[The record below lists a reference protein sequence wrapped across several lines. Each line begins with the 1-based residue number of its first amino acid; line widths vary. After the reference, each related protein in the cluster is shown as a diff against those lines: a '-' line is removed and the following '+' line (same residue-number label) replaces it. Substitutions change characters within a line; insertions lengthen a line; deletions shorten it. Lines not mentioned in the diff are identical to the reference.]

1 MILSEWRSYFRG
13 PSERYWYLSDGG
25 HFEVTGMYELVR
37 RRLPFIIVLDAGED
51 PDYHYSDLAR
61 CTRLIR
67 LDFGAELKWLDPTNG
82 RTAGTAGWGAF
93 GVPIPNWITSWMDPD
108 MIGCREKIGR
118 SGIRHA
124 ALGRISYTDAPK
136 QSSWVLLIKTS
147 LTGDESLDVLQYST
161 QDLLFPNSP
170 TTNQFFDDSE
180 WESYRELGDH
190 VGTMLFK

>member
-51 PDYHYSDLAR
+51 PDYHYNDLAR

-67 LDFGAELKWLDPTNG
+67 LDFGAQLEWIDPTKA
-82 RTAGTAGWGAF
+82 RDAGKKGWAAF
-93 GVPIPNWITSWMDPD
+93 GDPPNWITNWLDPE

-118 SGIRHA
+118 KGPCHA
-124 ALGRISYTDAPK
+124 ALGKIIYLDGNSED
-136 QSSWVLLIKTS
+136 SWVFLIKAS
-147 LTGDESLDVLQYST
+147 LTGDESLDVLQYSM
-161 QDLLFPNSP
+161 QNALFPNSP
-170 TTNQFFDDSE
+170 TTNQFYCDQE
-180 WESYRELGDH
+180 WECYRDLGDH
-190 VGTMLFK
+190 IGTKLFF